1 MEDRLGHL
9 LSISEAAERLG
20 VNKKTLRAWADKG
33 HIEHVRTPTGYR
45 LFDPEV
51 LEAFAASLRVG
62 PERKIRLSKPSDE
75 SK

>member
-1 MEDRLGHL
+1 MEDRLGRL
-9 LSISEAAERLG
+9 LTISEAAARLG

-33 HIEHVRTPTGYR
+33 HLEHLRTPTGYR

-51 LEAFAASLRVG
+51 LEAFTESLRVG
-62 PERKIRLSKPSDE
+62 PEGRTGLSKPSDE